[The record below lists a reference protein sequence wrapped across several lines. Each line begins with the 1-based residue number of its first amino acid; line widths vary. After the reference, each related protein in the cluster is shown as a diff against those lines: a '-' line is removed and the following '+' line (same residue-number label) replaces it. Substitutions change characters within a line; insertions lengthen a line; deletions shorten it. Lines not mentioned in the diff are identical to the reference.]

1 MAVFRELTFQYNG
14 EALTFVPSLAIL
26 RRIKSR
32 GINNVLLANKCL
44 NGGADL
50 EDLAAVHFEF
60 VRAAG
65 GEVTED
71 ESYGFLT
78 AGNQSE
84 IIEFTQ
90 TYVEAVLPSV
100 DFGKK
105 PEGQGKTRKPKKVTP
120 KT

>member
-14 EALTFVPSLAIL
+14 EVLTFVPSLMIL

-50 EDLAAVHFEF
+50 EDLAVVHAEF

-65 GEVTED
+65 GEITEED
-71 ESYGFLT
+71 SYGFLT
-78 AGNQSE
+78 AGDQGE
-84 IIEFTQ
+84 IILFQ
-90 TYVEAVLPSV
+90 QAYVEAVLPSV

-105 PEGQGKTRKPKKVTP
+105 QEGQGKTRKPKKATP